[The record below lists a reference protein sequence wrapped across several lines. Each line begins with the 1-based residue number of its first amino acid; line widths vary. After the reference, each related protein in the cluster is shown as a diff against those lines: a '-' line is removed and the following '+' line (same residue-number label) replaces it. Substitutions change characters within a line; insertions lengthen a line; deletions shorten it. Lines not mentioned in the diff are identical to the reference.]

1 MTLPRPFNDIAVLV
15 ARVLLGVVLVAHGLQ
30 KLLTDG
36 IGATGAAFG
45 SMGVP
50 LPSVSAFYAMVAELG
65 GGLLLLVGLV
75 TTVAAGL
82 VALDM
87 LGALVIVHVR
97 NGVFVDQG
105 GWELVGLIAVVAL
118 LVAAV
123 GGGRYSLDGL
133 LSARRH
139 STTAASSS

>member
-1 MTLPRPFNDIAVLV
+1 MSLPNPVNDVAVLV
-15 ARVLLGVVLVAHGLQ
+15 ARVLLGIVLVAHGLQ
-30 KLLTDG
+30 KLVTDG
-36 IGATGAAFG
+36 LGATSAAFG

-50 LPSVSAFYAMVAELG
+50 LPPVSAFYAMVAELG
-65 GGLLLLVGLV
+65 GGLLLLVGFV

-87 LGALVIVHVR
+87 LGALLLVHVQ
-97 NGVFVDQG
+97 NGVFVNQG

-123 GGGRYSLDGL
+123 GGGRYSLDGVL
-133 LSARRH
+133 AARRRP
-139 STTAASSS
+139 TTAASSG